1 MIMENDLI
9 TRLERDKIEKIRISY
24 FVAGM
29 KWGAKCMLSKLPEV
43 QNAVDFDEFDKQYKE
58 ENNEGI

>member
-1 MIMENDLI
+1 MKTETQRIKDLD
-9 TRLERDKIEKIRISY
+9 DKIKRRRY
-24 FVAGM
+24 FLAGM